1 MGRDF
6 KNDYRNKEAARA
18 AKNAI
23 PADKED
29 VIKKQVHKYGSMS
42 ESQLM
47 EEMMEIANNSKAE
60 GSLKS
65 DDLDKFY
72 KQVAPMLNEQQRNR
86 LKQLIKS
93 LK

>member
-6 KNDYRNKEAARA
+6 KNDYRNKEAERA

-23 PADKED
+23 PADKES

-47 EEMMEIANNSKAE
+47 EEMMKIANNSKAE

-65 DDLDKFY
+65 EDLDKFY

-86 LKQLIKS
+86 LKQLIKT

>member
-6 KNDYRNKEAARA
+6 KNDYRNKEASRA
-18 AKNAI
+18 AKSAI
-23 PADKED
+23 PNSNEEE
-29 VIKKQVHKYGSMS
+29 VKKQVHKYGSMS

-47 EEMMEIANNSKAE
+47 EEMMKVANNSKAQ

-65 DDLDKFY
+65 EDLDKFY

-86 LKQLIKS
+86 LKSLIKS